1 VVSAS
6 SYQTNPTKLA
16 QPTAYND
23 ADETTLMTMC
33 LPPDE
38 KPTHTVDNN
47 ATRAST
53 YVNHEGD
60 SDSDAEAAAGLAM
73 MVNKAQEERSLDRPQ
88 RESNASSAARELE
101 LHLYRDVCAGTL
113 YYGDEFDY
121 VQGEYTDAVAGQ
133 DKRPPSSGIFR
144 PVSNAS
150 SNSRENLSD
159 VYNYTPASAH
169 RPVPR
174 PQDDLDDLDNFFHR
188 MNRYYEDEHEQDVQL
203 EQQEDSE
210 SSGEMGGLFFS
221 GGVFSPGMEPLP
233 RPVESANKE
242 YTQQYLQ
249 DVNGSVLPTSPF
261 QVSRGV
267 SLGNRPTEPRMD
279 PPIRSKT
286 DSILE
291 SKADSLVLKWSTLE
305 REEVILALSGPRRE

>member
-1 VVSAS
+1 MSAS
-6 SYQTNPTKLA
+6 ANPTKLV

-23 ADETTLMTMC
+23 ADEATSTTMC

-38 KPTHTVDNN
+38 KSTHTVDNN
-47 ATRAST
+47 AARAST

-60 SDSDAEAAAGLAM
+60 SDSDAEAATGLAM
-73 MVNKAQEERSLDRPQ
+73 MANEAQEERSLDRPQ
-88 RESNASSAARELE
+88 RESNASSVAGELE
-101 LHLYRDVCAGTL
+101 LHLYSDVCAGT
-113 YYGDEFDY
+113 YDDY
-121 VQGEYTDAVAGQ
+121 IQCEYADAVAGQ
-133 DKRPPSSGIFR
+133 DKRLCSPLSFWS
-144 PVSNAS
+144 VSNVS
-150 SNSRENLSD
+150 SDSRENLSD
-159 VYNYTPASAH
+159 VYSYTPASAH
-169 RPVPR
+169 RPVPL
-174 PQDDLDDLDNFFHR
+174 PQDGTD
-188 MNRYYEDEHEQDVQL
+188 RYYGDEQDEQL

-210 SSGEMGGLFFS
+210 SSGVEGGLFF
-221 GGVFSPGMEPLP
+221 PGMEPLP
-233 RPVESANKE
+233 PPPVESANKE

-305 REEVILALSGPRRE
+305 REEVILALLGPTRGSRD